1 MIYIEKNNMDE
12 ILNYIG
18 NEYNKSPY
26 LYIDLI
32 KYGFS
37 NNNVTTYIQ
46 RNEKND
52 SIQCVVL
59 CYYTGMHI
67 FSKNLDFNIDEIVN
81 LIKETKPAIVCAEKE
96 IILKL
101 SDKLKNYSNKF
112 GYVRELKKENNIDYI
127 HKVTK
132 ATIDDIKDVAR
143 LLNADEDLGKSYK
156 DDELYMQLIE
166 RNKDGFSR
174 NYVIKENNKVI
185 SHAASSG
192 ETEKV
197 AMLSGVITDPKYRGM
212 GYAYEVTSK
221 LCSDLLNEGKRVY
234 LINYTY
240 ESTKLYDKIGFEI
253 SVEFGKLV
261 LNKN

>member
-12 ILNYIG
+12 ILKYIG
-18 NEYNKSPY
+18 QEYNKSPY

-37 NNNVTTYIQ
+37 NDNVTTYIQ
-46 RNEKND
+46 KNEKD
-52 SIQCVVL
+52 DIQCIVL

-67 FSKNLDFNIDEIVN
+67 FSKKLDFNIDEIVN
-81 LIKETKPAIVCAEKE
+81 LIKEITPAIICAEKE
-96 IILKL
+96 IIQKL
-101 SDKLKNYSNKF
+101 SDKLKKYSNKF
-112 GYVRELKKENNIDYI
+112 GYVRELKKVNNINYI
-127 HKVTK
+127 HEVTL

-143 LLNADEDLGKSYK
+143 LLNEDEDLGKAYK
-156 DDELYMQLIE
+156 NDELYIQLLE

-197 AMLSGVITDPKYRGM
+197 AMISGVITNPKYRGM

-221 LCSDLLNEGKRVY
+221 LCSDLLNEGKKVY

-253 SVEFGKLV
+253 SIEFGKLV